1 MIYIVI
7 EMTLKT
13 VVLFV
18 AANYDWLLP
27 ESKGHASG
35 YITDLVAFLQSTFMS
50 FTNLPVSCQLF
61 FKGTKVHNLH
71 FNFSLD
77 YQNSYKQTYA
87 ERFFV
92 ICPKYDKVHA
102 YWYTSFC
109 TDKFL
114 LQFKE
119 ELFLYKKNIWKK
131 NIAIKGFWCLISGYK
146 F

>member
-1 MIYIVI
+1 MKHNFLFLKQVLIYIVI

-13 VVLFV
+13 DVLFV

-61 FKGTKVHNLH
+61 LKGTKIHILL

-87 ERFFV
+87 ESFLWFV
-92 ICPKYDKVHA
+92 QSIAKCMLTGIPVFVRI
-102 YWYTSFC
+102 SFYC
-109 TDKFL
+109 NLK
-114 LQFKE
+114 
-119 ELFLYKKNIWKK
+119 
-131 NIAIKGFWCLISGYK
+131 
-146 F
+146 